1 MLNVGEQLG
10 KIFIVKASGSV
21 EEEESPPLCSTKSCN
36 LKTVSNCRQS
46 ENYLKLQTI

>member
-21 EEEESPPLCSTKSCN
+21 EEEEVLLCVQPN
-36 LKTVSNCRQS
+36 LA
-46 ENYLKLQTI
+46 I